1 MKTTVLT
8 VVLAAITTFSFG
20 QNFKVNNQKSNVQ
33 WHAEKVT
40 GEHEGNVNIKSGNL
54 LMADGKL
61 AGGSFVMDMTSI
73 TCTDLTDP
81 EWNGKLVGHLK
92 SDDFFSVE
100 KHNTA
105 KLEIVKVVPQGG
117 NKYKVTGK
125 MTIKN
130 ISNDVSFIAEVN
142 ESNGT
147 INGMADITIDR
158 TKYDI
163 KYGSG
168 SFFDDLGD
176 KTIYDEFQIKVKL
189 VADKSGK
196 A

>member
-8 VVLAAITTFSFG
+8 VVLATAFTFSFG
-20 QNFKVNNQKSNVQ
+20 QNFKVNNQKSKVQ

-40 GEHEGNVNIKSGNL
+40 GEHDGNVNIKSGSL
-54 LMADGKL
+54 EMANGKL
-61 AGGSFVMDMTSI
+61 TGGNFVMDMTSI
-73 TCTDLTDP
+73 TVTDIEDP

-105 KLEIVKVVPQGG
+105 KLNIVKVIAQGG
-117 NKYKVTGK
+117 NKYKVMGK
-125 MTIKN
+125 LTIKN
-130 ISNDVSFIAEVN
+130 ITNDVEFMAEVK

-147 INGMADITIDR
+147 VNGMADITIDR

-176 KTIYDEFQIKVKL
+176 KTIYDEFQIKVNL
-189 VADKSGK
+189 VADKSK